1 MTSRNHLIFSCAT
14 KFRACVRCNRYHI
27 TVNPQS
33 YVNKLTPLILNV
45 RNPFASCTTC
55 EDTNARRNLPKH
67 VHTRGFRRTQIQ
79 TQRKKGIN
87 LTGNFESKSWP
98 ALTRTSPTALPT
110 GVKPYQSSKRRKGK
124 GNEKTSR
131 KESEKKSS
139 IIFRFLVGE
148 LSSMIRI
155 TIARKYLNRIE
166 SEPPWFQ
173 SLKFNFPVI
182 SRHSL
187 LSVHSVDSQ
196 GWKRISLIH
205 IYRWWPRT
213 LKFNTWHYFKSTS
226 YGEKNCIQDIIQLTF

>member
-1 MTSRNHLIFSCAT
+1 MHEGIFQSMSTREDFVGHRYKHREKKVLIWRVTLNQNLDQPSLVLLQQLFQQEWS
-14 KFRACVRCNRYHI
+14 
-27 TVNPQS
+27 
-33 YVNKLTPLILNV
+33 LIS
-45 RNPFASCTTC
+45 P
-55 EDTNARRNLPKH
+55 
-67 VHTRGFRRTQIQ
+67 I
-79 TQRKKGIN
+79 KG
-87 LTGNFESKSWP
+87 E
-98 ALTRTSPTALPT
+98 
-110 GVKPYQSSKRRKGK
+110 KGK
-124 GNEKTSR
+124 ETKKTSR

-148 LSSMIRI
+148 LSSTIRI

-213 LKFNTWHYFKSTS
+213 LKFNSWHYFKSTS

>member
-1 MTSRNHLIFSCAT
+1 MESLPDYCKSSKLCKQINPSNPERPKPLRFLHHLWGHQCT
-14 KFRACVRCNRYHI
+14 KESSEACPHAREDFVGHRY
-27 TVNPQS
+27 
-33 YVNKLTPLILNV
+33 
-45 RNPFASCTTC
+45 
-55 EDTNARRNLPKH
+55 KH
-67 VHTRGFRRTQIQ
+67 RE
-79 TQRKKGIN
+79 KKGVN
-87 LTGNFESKSWP
+87 LTGIFESNSWP
-98 ALTRTSPTALPT
+98 TLTRTSPTALPT
-110 GVKPYQSSKRRKGK
+110 GAKPYQPRKRRKGK

-131 KESEKKSS
+131 KESEKKSTF
-139 IIFRFLVGE
+139 IFRFLVGE

-166 SEPPWFQ
+166 SKPPWFQ

-187 LSVHSVDSQ
+187 LSVHRVDSQ

-226 YGEKNCIQDIIQLTF
+226 YEEKNCIQDIIQLTF